1 VRHRVYGR
9 ILGRTKNERT
19 TLFKGLVRSLILW
32 EKIETTEAKAK
43 AIKGLIDKLIN
54 QAKSPTTRR
63 LISQFLVEKPIQE
76 KLVKDIAPRL
86 KNRTSGY
93 VSITRLGKRLGDGGV
108 LVQMRLLTEGDSKLP
123 PGELGSKKDT
133 TKAAKKDEVVKSEAK
148 SETKVE
154 KTEKAPKKAVEA
166 KKGAVKNK

>member
-1 VRHRVYGR
+1 VRHRVYGKH
-9 ILGRTKNERT
+9 LGRTKNERT

-43 AIKGLIDKLIN
+43 SIKGLVDKLIN

-63 LISQFLVEKPIQE
+63 LISQFLFEKPIQE

-108 LVQMRLLTEGDSKLP
+108 LVQMKLLTEGDSKFPL
-123 PGELGSKKDT
+123 GELGSKKDT
-133 TKAAKKDEVVKSEAK
+133 TKALKKEEIIKVEAK
-148 SETKVE
+148 PETKVE
-154 KTEKAPKKAVEA
+154 KITKAPKKTVEA
-166 KKGAVKNK
+166 KKGAIRK